1 MYQDISTG
9 TGTFFSVCIVDPT
22 VYDIGLTS
30 AQKYQQQGLHV
41 TNFSTIGPPKI
52 YLTVPLNQIFSPAAS
67 KIFIPAVNMI
77 FSRVDKQIFQKVP
90 LTNLTSLESSSRF
103 KSIVRKKTKNY
114 P

>member
-1 MYQDISTG
+1 M
-9 TGTFFSVCIVDPT
+9 CIVDST

-30 AQKYQQQGLHV
+30 AQRYQQQVLHV
-41 TNFSTIGPPKI
+41 TNFSTTGPPKI